1 MNKIIK
7 FENGKLNII
16 GDKVRQF
23 REARDWSLTKLSDEI
38 MLNTGVDI
46 RKSSLQHI
54 EKGKRVVKE
63 YEFYA
68 LCQVF
73 DVTME
78 EMLKDFINE
87 VNQ

>member
-7 FENGKLNII
+7 YNDKLNVI
-16 GDKVRQF
+16 GDKVREY
-23 REARDWSLTKLSDEI
+23 REAKNWSLSKLSNEI

-46 RKSSLQHI
+46 RKSSLQYI

-68 LCQVF
+68 LCKFF
-73 DVTME
+73 DIPME
-78 EMLKDFINE
+78 ELLKDFINDLK
-87 VNQ
+87 

>member
-7 FENGKLNII
+7 YNDKLNVI
-16 GDKVRQF
+16 GDKVREY
-23 REARDWSLTKLSDEI
+23 REAKNWSLSKLSNEI

-46 RKSSLQHI
+46 RKSSLQYI

-68 LCQVF
+68 LCKVF
-73 DVTME
+73 NITME
-78 EMLKDFINE
+78 ELLKDFINDLK
-87 VNQ
+87 

>member
-7 FENGKLNII
+7 YNDKLNVI
-16 GDKVRQF
+16 GDKIRKY
-23 REARDWSLTKLSDEI
+23 RKAKKWSLTKLSNEL
-38 MLNTGVDI
+38 MLNTGIDI
-46 RKSSLQHI
+46 RKSSLQYI

-68 LCQVF
+68 LCKVF

-78 EMLKDFINE
+78 EMLEDFIDE
-87 VNQ
+87 LK

>member
-7 FENGKLNII
+7 CENGKLNVI
-16 GDKVRQF
+16 GDKVRQY
-23 REARDWSLTKLSDEI
+23 REAKNWSLTKLSNEI

-54 EKGKRVVKE
+54 ETGKRVVKE

-68 LCQVF
+68 LCKIF
-73 DVTME
+73 DVTMD
-78 EMLKDFINE
+78 EMLKDFIKETN
-87 VNQ
+87 

>member
-7 FENGKLNII
+7 YNDKLNVI
-16 GDKVRQF
+16 GDKVREY
-23 REARDWSLTKLSDEI
+23 REAKNWSLSKLSNEI

-46 RKSSLQHI
+46 RKSSLQYI

-68 LCQVF
+68 LCKVF
-73 DVTME
+73 DITME
-78 EMLKDFINE
+78 ELLKDFINDLK
-87 VNQ
+87 

>member
-7 FENGKLNII
+7 FENGKLNLI
-16 GDKVRQF
+16 GDKVRQY
-23 REARDWSLTKLSDEI
+23 RETKNWSLTKLSNEI
-38 MLNTGVDI
+38 MLSTGVDI

-54 EKGKRVVKE
+54 ETGKRVVKE

-68 LCQVF
+68 LCKVF

-87 VNQ
+87 VK

>member
-7 FENGKLNII
+7 YDNDKLNLI
-16 GDKVRQF
+16 GNKVREY
-23 REARDWSLTKLSDEI
+23 RESKNWSLTKLSNEL

-54 EKGKRVVKE
+54 ETGNRVVKE

-68 LCQVF
+68 LCKVF

-78 EMLKDFINE
+78 EMLKDFIKEIN
-87 VNQ
+87 

>member
-7 FENGKLNII
+7 CENGKLNVI
-16 GDKVRQF
+16 GDKVRQY
-23 REARDWSLTKLSDEI
+23 REARNWSLTKLSNEI

-54 EKGKRVVKE
+54 ETGKRVVKE

-68 LCQVF
+68 LCKVF
-73 DVTME
+73 DVTMD
-78 EMLKDFINE
+78 EMLKEFIKETN
-87 VNQ
+87 